1 MRKCNS
7 ITWKRR
13 KMERKKQSTMSRGR
27 EAWQQLAAS
36 YYAFDGF
43 PELMFVFFFCG
54 PFSEARLTPSI
65 LWSLHQKQPG
75 SRARSLHFPLVFL
88 PEKRTEKAPP
98 LPRSSAIAGA
108 LCGRDRKEC
117 RKGPRQIRTPGNVS
131 TRALRFDKNMEQ
143 KCLRNPN
150 RTAEEVC
157 QHT

>member
-1 MRKCNS
+1 
-7 ITWKRR
+7 
-13 KMERKKQSTMSRGR
+13 MSRGR

-117 RKGPRQIRTPGNVS
+117 RKGPRQIRTPSNVCLRVLCASIKTWNRNVYGIPTALLKKSVS
-131 TRALRFDKNMEQ
+131 TPRFTEA
-143 KCLRNPN
+143 RS
-150 RTAEEVC
+150 
-157 QHT
+157 QH